1 MNHGLFHELVTT
13 SASVTKSV
21 EEAQEQEK
29 CFTLGKRD
37 TVKGREEQAVRQ
49 KSGWGE
55 KQTRTEVRLT
65 GPKSSA
71 QHRAGEAALAKREL
85 KTKQ

>member
-1 MNHGLFHELVTT
+1 MNHGLFHELVTM

-55 KQTRTEVRLT
+55 KQTRTEARLT